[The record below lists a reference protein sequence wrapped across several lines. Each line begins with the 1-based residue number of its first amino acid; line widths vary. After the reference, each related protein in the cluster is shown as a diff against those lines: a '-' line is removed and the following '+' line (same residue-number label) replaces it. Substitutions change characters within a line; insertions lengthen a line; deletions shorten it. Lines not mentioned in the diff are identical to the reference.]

1 MKKTTK
7 TTKTTKQTDEATA
20 AINELKQAIFAAIL
34 AHGANER
41 VIAMSKDM
49 RKICYTEEEIAK
61 IKAEADKTNVEV
73 WEKFYGTFRKLG
85 YEI

>member
-7 TTKTTKQTDEATA
+7 QTAEAIN
-20 AINELKQAIFAAIL
+20 AINELKDAIFNAII
-34 AHGANER
+34 AHGENER

-49 RKICYTEEEIAK
+49 RKMCYTEEEIAK
-61 IKAEADKTNVEV
+61 IKAEADKTNIGV
-73 WEKFYGTFRKLG
+73 WEKFYHTFHVLG

>member
-7 TTKTTKQTDEATA
+7 KTAEATA
-20 AINELKQAIFAAIL
+20 AINELKDAIFAAIL

-41 VIAMSKDM
+41 MTAMSKDM
-49 RKICYTEEEIAK
+49 RKMCYTEEEIAK
-61 IKAEADKTNVEV
+61 IKEEADKTNIDV

-85 YEI
+85 YEL

>member
-7 TTKTTKQTDEATA
+7 TTKQTAEEIT
-20 AINELKQAIFAAIL
+20 AINELKDAIFNAII

-49 RKICYTEEEIAK
+49 RKMCYTDEEVAK
-61 IKAEADKTNVEV
+61 IKAEADKTNVKV
-73 WEKFYGTFRKLG
+73 WETFYGTFRKLG

>member
-7 TTKTTKQTDEATA
+7 QTAEETA

-41 VIAMSKDM
+41 VIAMGKEM
-49 RKICYTEEEIAK
+49 RKMCYTPEEIAQ
-61 IKAEADKTNVEV
+61 IKAEADKTNIEV
-73 WEKFYGTFRKLG
+73 WEKFFGTFRKLG